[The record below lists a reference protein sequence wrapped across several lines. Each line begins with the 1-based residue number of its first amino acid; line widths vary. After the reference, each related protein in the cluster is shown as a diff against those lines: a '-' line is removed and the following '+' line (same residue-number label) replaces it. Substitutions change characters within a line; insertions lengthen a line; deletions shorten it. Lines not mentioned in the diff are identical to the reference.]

1 VRTALDEATFAAAWA
16 AGAALSADEAIEY
29 GLTVVA
35 ELQAAL
41 AADVDAVRQSP

>member
-1 VRTALDEATFAAAWA
+1 VRAALGEGAFAATWA
-16 AGAALSADEAIEY
+16 AGEALAADEAIEY